1 MIHIELWNGTKIEY
15 DLETMKAYISGN
27 PERTIPIREDKFG
40 RYWIKVG
47 QEYIKIGYNSSFK

>member
-15 DLETMKAYISGN
+15 DLETMKANISGS
-27 PERTIPIREDKFG
+27 PEKTIPIHEDRYG

-47 QEYIKIGYNSSFK
+47 QEYIKIGYNNNFK